1 MKEFCIAGPV
11 KPERHYY
18 LPERVQL
25 NVHAQNRSC
34 FNVYAPR
41 QSGKTTIVREYAAYL
56 NALGTHSACYVSLE
70 TAHNAPTLAAAIS
83 AFLGSFLRSIRLQL
97 PEEKKVQE
105 YLEDVLADGA
115 FSSTIPVH
123 SVIVNFLT
131 YWAQISPKPLVLFFD
146 EVDGLSRDSLIS
158 FFKQIR
164 AGFEERS
171 QGFPHSIGLI
181 GVRSFKV
188 HEIEDLIG
196 GPFISAYEAIR
207 LPDFTRG
214 EIEKL
219 YQQHTDSTGQVFTPE
234 ALEHVFHLTRGQPW
248 LVNALAFEA
257 CFRNVTDRSIPITG
271 EVIDKA
277 RKVLILRRDTHLDS
291 LLDRLTD
298 KRVIGIIDA
307 IMCGKESALFNDDDV
322 QYVRDLGL
330 VKRDEF
336 KIANPIYQEI
346 IPRALTSV
354 LQTMISDKIAWY
366 CDKNGNLD
374 MNKVLERFTHWYRE
388 NSQTWFTHYESGP
401 HMLLMA
407 FLDRL
412 VNGGGDVQREF
423 ALGSRR
429 ADIVVFWKQQRILIE
444 VKIYHGADTITQGLL
459 QTVECMDYCANSEGH
474 LVVFDRD
481 PQKSWEEKVSYHVEQ
496 VGSRSIGVWQM

>member
-1 MKEFCIAGPV
+1 MLQIE
-11 KPERHYY
+11 
-18 LPERVQL
+18 
-25 NVHAQNRSC
+25 
-34 FNVYAPR
+34 
-41 QSGKTTIVREYAAYL
+41 AYL
-56 NALGTHSACYVSLE
+56 
-70 TAHNAPTLAAAIS
+70 
-83 AFLGSFLRSIRLQL
+83 
-97 PEEKKVQE
+97 
-105 YLEDVLADGA
+105 
-115 FSSTIPVH
+115 
-123 SVIVNFLT
+123 
-131 YWAQISPKPLVLFFD
+131 
-146 EVDGLSRDSLIS
+146 
-158 FFKQIR
+158 
-164 AGFEERS
+164 
-171 QGFPHSIGLI
+171 
-181 GVRSFKV
+181 
-188 HEIEDLIG
+188 
-196 GPFISAYEAIR
+196 
-207 LPDFTRG
+207 
-214 EIEKL
+214 
-219 YQQHTDSTGQVFTPE
+219 
-234 ALEHVFHLTRGQPW
+234 
-248 LVNALAFEA
+248 
-257 CFRNVTDRSIPITG
+257 ITG